1 MSALYKNA
9 IAALRMGVE
18 DYAQQDWER
27 SLSAV
32 RNFYAGVLLLAKEA
46 LVRAAPEA
54 DIAEIIGAKY
64 KPVPD
69 GDGGVVYQQE
79 GNTTID
85 FHTLGARF
93 KDFGL
98 AIDHKALS
106 DLNRIRNEIE
116 HRYTDQP
123 QEALREAIAK
133 AFPVTAELFRQ
144 IEEDPVEAMGSA
156 WQTMLETTHLYEKE
170 LEQCRR
176 SLAEIEWHSGTVAK
190 EGVKC
195 TACGS
200 SLVEQIDSDNK
211 HQEIAELKCRAC
223 GEALEIQ
230 EVVVAALEEGLAGE
244 AYVRMKDAGE
254 DGPIHMCPECQ
265 ADAYIDF
272 ESKCAACGHEIE
284 PVECGRCGTSLSLD
298 ELIYGEGSSLCS
310 YCDHMTAKAMR
321 E

>member
-1 MSALYKNA
+1 MSALYTNA
-9 IAALRMGVE
+9 VAALRMGVE
-18 DYAQQDWER
+18 DYAQQDWNR

-46 LVRAAPEA
+46 LVRTAPEA
-54 DIAEIIGAKY
+54 EIADIIGAKY

-69 GDGGVVYQQE
+69 GEGGVTYQPE
-79 GNTTID
+79 GQATID
-85 FHTLGARF
+85 FHTLGQRF

-98 AIDHKALS
+98 TIDHKALS

-116 HRYTDQP
+116 HRFTDQP
-123 QEALREAIAK
+123 QEAVREAIAK

-144 IEEDPVEAMGSA
+144 IEEDPAEALGSA
-156 WQTMLETTHLYEKE
+156 WQTMLETKNLYDKE
-170 LEQCRR
+170 LKECRQ
-176 SLAEIEWHSGTVAK
+176 SLAGIEWHSGTIAK

-195 TACGS
+195 SACGS
-200 SLVEQIDSDNK
+200 GLVEQIDPDNK
-211 HQEIAELKCRAC
+211 QQDLAELKCRAC
-223 GEALEIQ
+223 GETFETQ
-230 EVVVAALEEGLAGE
+230 EAVVATLEEALAGE

-265 ADAYIDF
+265 DDAYVDF

-284 PVECGRCGTSLSLD
+284 PVECARCGASLSLD
-298 ELIYGEGSSLCS
+298 ELIYGESSSLCS
-310 YCDHMTAKAMR
+310 YCDHMSAKVMR